1 LGRRGTPPCTAMG
14 RLLVVHHTTS
24 PRLQVLLEAVLS
36 GAGDEAIQDVTV
48 LARSALAATAIDVLG
63 ADGYLL
69 GTPANLGYMSGA
81 LKHFLDQI
89 YYPCLEATVGRPY
102 GRYVRGDSD
111 TTGAVRA
118 VEAIARGLG
127 WRRAQAPVAVL
138 GDPSREDLQAC
149 WELGAAMA
157 AGLTCLPADLVRPG
171 RGGATVS
178 PHTMQV
184 PRPRVARG
192 ASGVQ
197 EPPRWRRPCCWAPEM
212 QRLSAADRRRA
223 AAVAGSGRPQDKG
236 ALRPVT
242 GVPFVIDLAEP
253 VGQLEPLPAPPE
265 ASMVPTPSVPRA
277 PGLANGGC
285 SGEAARGANLDGAV
299 GRRHRRPGLDQVAWW
314 WPRMRRLAA

>member
-1 LGRRGTPPCTAMG
+1 M
-14 RLLVVHHTTS
+14 
-24 PRLQVLLEAVLS
+24 EAVLS

-48 LARSALAATAIDVLG
+48 LARPALAATAIDVLG

-102 GRYVRGDSD
+102 GLYVHGDSD

-157 AGLTCLPADLVRPG
+157 AGLT
-171 RGGATVS
+171 
-178 PHTMQV
+178 
-184 PRPRVARG
+184 
-192 ASGVQ
+192 
-197 EPPRWRRPCCWAPEM
+197 
-212 QRLSAADRRRA
+212 LSA
-223 AAVAGSGRPQDKG
+223 G
-236 ALRPVT
+236 
-242 GVPFVIDLAEP
+242 
-253 VGQLEPLPAPPE
+253 
-265 ASMVPTPSVPRA
+265 
-277 PGLANGGC
+277 
-285 SGEAARGANLDGAV
+285 
-299 GRRHRRPGLDQVAWW
+299 
-314 WPRMRRLAA
+314 